1 MLSFLNIVERMS
13 ALENAGF
20 PNGTYD
26 IRTFDTVTYSAGY
39 QVTFCQVGD
48 NYGENEFMWLVARFV
63 ALSDDAGISAG
74 VYGNAE
80 ISFHIAD
87 NGVAVALAHAYNQI
101 SVWDW
106 ANGCEILTG
115 GTGTRN

>member
-1 MLSFLNIVERMS
+1 MLSFDNIVRRIATLNS
-13 ALENAGF
+13 ANF

-26 IRTFDTVTYSAGY
+26 IRTFAPVTYSTGY

-48 NYGENEFMWLVARFV
+48 NYGEKEFMWLVARFA

-87 NGVAVALAHAYNQI
+87 KGVAVALAHAYNQI

-115 GTGTRN
+115 GTGKRN